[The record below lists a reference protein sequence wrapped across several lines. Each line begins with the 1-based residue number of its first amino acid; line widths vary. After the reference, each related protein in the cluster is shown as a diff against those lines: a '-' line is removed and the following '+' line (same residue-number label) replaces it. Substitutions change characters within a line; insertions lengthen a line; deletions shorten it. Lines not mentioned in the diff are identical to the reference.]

1 MWAEQDVIVAD
12 EFRDGNV
19 PAGCGIRRVIEKA
32 VAALPGTFDKIYVR
46 GDSALYEHEAM
57 TFMDE
62 RAIAYAISA
71 DMSGPLK
78 QAILALPPD
87 HWKPASVEEGGI
99 REWAEVHY
107 VPDDRVYKKDHVTPR
122 RYLAIR
128 VRPAQA
134 DLLGSDEGVRHFC
147 IVTNRSDPTGGS
159 GLDIISWH
167 RGKAGTIEHAHDV
180 LMNELAGWALPS
192 QKFGANAACCA
203 STRSSTI
210 SYPPSSASA
219 YPRNSTLPAPSGCA
233 SSSSAPSGKSS
244 DTPEKP
250 SSAAQ
255 GRPHACSAT
264 APEFASAPYVPP

>member
-1 MWAEQDVIVAD
+1 MCARW
-12 EFRDGNV
+12 
-19 PAGCGIRRVIEKA
+19 PEKA
-32 VAALPGTFDKIYVR
+32 CRRRWNTCICARL
-46 GDSALYEHEAM
+46 
-57 TFMDE
+57 
-62 RAIAYAISA
+62 
-71 DMSGPLK
+71 SGYP
-78 QAILALPPD
+78 IPRE
-87 HWKPASVEEGGI
+87 PAPS
-99 REWAEVHY
+99 
-107 VPDDRVYKKDHVTPR
+107 PDHVTPR

-219 YPRNSTLPAPSGCA
+219 YPRICAKPDPSDCA
-233 SSSSAPSGKSS
+233 SSSSTRSKRSS
-244 DTPEKP
+244 ATPAKP
-250 SSAAQ
+250 SRAS
-255 GRPHACSAT
+255 PITSPEPSP
-264 APEFASAPYVPP
+264 APLERFSTSPDLA